1 MIKIYKS
8 ISILIA
14 PIIFIFL
21 LIRLLISKE
30 KIQSIVE
37 KFSFYKIKR
46 PVGEIIWINGVSIGE
61 AKTAITIAEEI
72 KKKKPRV
79 NILISTSTITCFMTH
94 SRLRVT
100 ILCVVVNSQSTR
112 AVLLLFDTNNSPFSS
127 ASSPCT

>member
-72 KKKKPRV
+72 KKK
-79 NILISTSTITCFMTH
+79 NLGLIF
-94 SRLRVT
+94 
-100 ILCVVVNSQSTR
+100 
-112 AVLLLFDTNNSPFSS
+112 LFLHQQ
-127 ASSPCT
+127 

>member
-14 PIIFIFL
+14 PIILIFL

-72 KKKKPRV
+72 KKKKIKDI
-79 NILISTSTITCFMTH
+79 ILISTSTIT
-94 SRLRVT
+94 SY
-100 ILCVVVNSQSTR
+100 N
-112 AVLLLFDTNNSPFSS
+112 LFSNNVFHTYIF
-127 ASSPCT
+127 AS

>member
-1 MIKIYKS
+1 MCVCVCV
-8 ISILIA
+8 
-14 PIIFIFL
+14 L

-72 KKKKPRV
+72 KKK
-79 NILISTSTITCFMTH
+79 NLGLIF
-94 SRLRVT
+94 
-100 ILCVVVNSQSTR
+100 
-112 AVLLLFDTNNSPFSS
+112 LFLHQQ
-127 ASSPCT
+127 